1 MKTEG
6 GEITLTLFPSNGG
19 EGEKEEIPTENYSEE
34 ITAGSYIEGGEE
46 VKVSTEIDID
56 GEDVTGFCRVEEIQT
71 VQDGRGEEEIKKSV
85 HGKGEEGHK
94 TKKRPY
100 VAANY
105 RKSKA
110 TIVKKA
116 KELSTL
122 CDIPVCLA
130 IINPK
135 GNQSL
140 CWYHQIL
147 AKI

>member
-1 MKTEG
+1 MKPEG
-6 GEITLTLFPSNGG
+6 GEITLTLFRSNGG
-19 EGEKEEIPTENYSEE
+19 EGEKEEISTENYSEE

-46 VKVSTEIDID
+46 VKVLTETDIG
-56 GEDVTGFCRVEEIQT
+56 GEDITGFCRVEEIET
-71 VQDGRGEEEIKKSV
+71 GQDGGGEEEIKKSV
-85 HGKGEEGHK
+85 NGKGEGRK
-94 TKKRPY
+94 TKKRPH

-116 KELSTL
+116 RELSTL
-122 CDIPVCLA
+122 CDIPVGLA